1 MFRLFLLFSIIP
13 IVEIYLLVKAG
24 TVIGPLPTVGLLLL
38 ISFAGAWLVRHQGFE
53 ILRRIQLELS
63 QGRMPAAELLD
74 GFMVLVGGIL
84 LLTPGFFTDVLGL
97 LFIIPSSRRL
107 MGRFV
112 IFWIRQRLSRGGAIT
127 IIHPRQ

>member
-63 QGRMPAAELLD
+63 RGRMPAAELLD

-97 LFIIPSSRRL
+97 LFIIPPSRRL

-112 IFWIRQRLSRGGAIT
+112 ILWIRQRLSRGAIT

>member
-1 MFRLFLLFSIIP
+1 MFKLFLLFSIIP

-97 LFIIPSSRRL
+97 LFIIPPSRRL

-112 IFWIRQRLSRGGAIT
+112 ILWIRQRLSRGAIT

>member
-97 LFIIPSSRRL
+97 LFIIPPSRRL

-112 IFWIRQRLSRGGAIT
+112 ILWIRQRLSRGAIT

>member
-24 TVIGPLPTVGLLLL
+24 TVIGPLPTVALLLL
-38 ISFAGAWLVRHQGFE
+38 VSLAGAWLVRHQGFE

-63 QGRMPAAELLD
+63 QGRMPAADLLD
-74 GFMVLVGGIL
+74 GFMVLLGGIL
-84 LLTPGFFTDVLGL
+84 LVTPGFFTDVLGL
-97 LFIIPSSRRL
+97 LFIIPPSRRL

-112 IFWIRQRLSRGGAIT
+112 VLWIRQRLSRGAIT
-127 IIHPRQ
+127 IIHPRP